1 MATIYDFTV
10 LTSQGEPLDLA
21 NLRGKVLL
29 IVNTASKCGYTP
41 QLAGLEEL
49 YKQYHDK
56 GLVLLGFPCNQF
68 GGQDPGTDEEI
79 RNFCQVNYGV
89 TFPIMQK
96 VEVNGPHAH
105 PLFKLLKEET
115 SQDSDLPVKPI
126 QWNFNKFLISRD
138 GTEIT
143 RYGSAKLPKNSH
155 LLLAHRWA
163 TAPTR

>member
-21 NLRGKVLL
+21 SLRGKVLL

-49 YKQYHDK
+49 HKQYHDK

-105 PLFKLLKEET
+105 PLFKFLKEET

-138 GTEIT
+138 GTDIT
-143 RYGSAKLPKNSH
+143 RYGSAKLPKNLAKDIEA
-155 LLLAHRWA
+155 LL
-163 TAPTR
+163 

>member
-1 MATIYDFTV
+1 MATIYDFTA
-10 LTSQGEPLDLA
+10 LTSQGKELDLA
-21 NLRGKVLL
+21 DLRGKVIL

-49 YKQYHDK
+49 HKQYHDQ

-89 TFPIMQK
+89 TFQIMQK
-96 VEVNGPHAH
+96 VEVNGANAH
-105 PLFKLLKEET
+105 PLFKFLKEET

-126 QWNFNKFLISRD
+126 RWNFNKFLISRD
-138 GTEIT
+138 GTDIT
-143 RYGSAKLPKNSH
+143 RYESAKLPKNLAKDIEA
-155 LLLAHRWA
+155 LL
-163 TAPTR
+163 

>member
-1 MATIYDFTV
+1 MATIYDFTA
-10 LTSQGEPLDLA
+10 LTSQGKELNLA
-21 NLRGKVLL
+21 DLRGKVIL

-49 YKQYHDK
+49 HKQYHDQ

-89 TFPIMQK
+89 TFQIMQK

-105 PLFKLLKEET
+105 PLFKFLKEET

-126 QWNFNKFLISRD
+126 RWNFNKFLISRD
-138 GTEIT
+138 GTVIT
-143 RYGSAKLPKNSH
+143 RYGSAKLPTNLAKDIEA
-155 LLLAHRWA
+155 LL
-163 TAPTR
+163 

>member
-21 NLRGKVLL
+21 SLRGKVLL

-68 GGQDPGTDEEI
+68 GGQDPGTDEE
-79 RNFCQVNYGV
+79 
-89 TFPIMQK
+89 

-143 RYGSAKLPKNSH
+143 RYGSAKLPKNLAKDIEA
-155 LLLAHRWA
+155 LL
-163 TAPTR
+163 

>member
-1 MATIYDFTV
+1 MATIYDFTA
-10 LTSQGEPLDLA
+10 LTSQGKELNLA
-21 NLRGKVLL
+21 DLRGKVIL

-49 YKQYHDK
+49 HKQYHDK

-89 TFPIMQK
+89 TFQIMQK

-105 PLFKLLKEET
+105 PLFKFLKEET

-138 GTEIT
+138 GPDIT
-143 RYGSAKLPKNSH
+143 RYGSAKLPKNLAKDIEA
-155 LLLAHRWA
+155 LL
-163 TAPTR
+163 

>member
-21 NLRGKVLL
+21 SLRGKVLL

-49 YKQYHDK
+49 HKQYHDK

-89 TFPIMQK
+89 TFQIMQK

-105 PLFKLLKEET
+105 QLFNFLKEET

-126 QWNFNKFLISRD
+126 SWNFNKFLISRD
-138 GTEIT
+138 GTDII
-143 RYGSAKLPKNSH
+143 RYGSAKLPKNLAKDIEA
-155 LLLAHRWA
+155 LL
-163 TAPTR
+163 